1 MVDPVTILK
10 LVGGAILL
18 LSNGYFVTIEFAMT
32 RVRQF
37 SEAEFT
43 GSRGLERAWNMTE
56 RLEIFLSGCQV
67 GITISS
73 VGLGVVAEPAL
84 AAVIDPA
91 LVALGLA
98 SAAGGGHTA
107 LSIVVALAIIN
118 LLHVIIGEQAPTYL
132 GVERTRLVAKYGAPI
147 LYWWTRLMWPVIYV
161 SDRTAKWLLGLFGV
175 TIDRSWAEEEME
187 EGGHELPS
195 SRAELR
201 RQMGESLSNL
211 GLSDERQDEVVN
223 ALEIGDT
230 PVEKVMLDRED
241 VVALSTEDDLETN
254 RQRVAE
260 HPHSRFPLVGEN
272 LEDLRGIVYTP
283 ALLRLQDDLENG
295 DLDLTDVAAPPM
307 TVTKNATISDVIDQF
322 QAENQELALVLNG
335 GEVQGL
341 VTATDCFEAITG
353 ELQDPIDQE
362 FIEHA

>member
-1 MVDPVTILK
+1 MVDIVTMLK

-37 SEAEFT
+37 SEGEFT
-43 GSRGLERAWNMTE
+43 GSRGLERAWEMTE

-67 GITISS
+67 GITVSS

-91 LVALGLA
+91 LIAMGLA

-107 LSIVVALAIIN
+107 LSVVVALAVIN

-132 GVERTRLVAKYGAPI
+132 GVERTQFVAKYGAPI
-147 LYWWTRLMWPVIYV
+147 LYWWTKLMWPVIYV
-161 SDRTAKWLLGLFGV
+161 SDRAAKGLLGLFGV

-187 EGGHELPS
+187 EGEHAMPS
-195 SRAELR
+195 TRAELR

-211 GLSDERQDEVVN
+211 GLSDERREEVIN
-223 ALEIGDT
+223 ALEIGTT
-230 PVEKVMLDRED
+230 PVEEVMVDREA
-241 VVALSTEDDLETN
+241 VIALSTADELETN
-254 RQRVAE
+254 LDRVQS
-260 HPHSRFPLVGEN
+260 HPHARFPLVGAE
-272 LEDLRGIVYTP
+272 LEDVRGVVYAP
-283 ALLRLQDDLENG
+283 ALLRVRDELESG
-295 DLDLTDVAAPPM
+295 DLDLADVAAPPM
-307 TVTKNATISDVIDQF
+307 TVTATAAISDVIDQF
-322 QAENQELALVLNG
+322 QAENQELAVVL
-335 GEVQGL
+335 EDDTVQGL

-353 ELQDPIDQE
+353 ELRDPIDKYLLDR
-362 FIEHA
+362 A

>member
-1 MVDPVTILK
+1 MVDPVTVLK

-37 SEAEFT
+37 SEDEFV
-43 GSRGLERAWNMTE
+43 GSRGLERAWEMTE

-84 AAVIDPA
+84 AAVVDPA
-91 LVALGLA
+91 LVALGVA
-98 SAAGGGHTA
+98 SAAEGGHTA
-107 LSIVVALAIIN
+107 LSVIVALAVIN

-132 GVERTRLVAKYGAPI
+132 GVERTRFVARYGAPI

-161 SDRTAKWLLGLFGV
+161 SDRAAKGLLGLFGV

-187 EGGHELPS
+187 EGEHALPS
-195 SRAELR
+195 TRAELR

-211 GLSDERQDEVVN
+211 GLSDERQNEVVS
-223 ALEIGDT
+223 ALEIGQT
-230 PVEKVMLDRED
+230 PVEEVMVHRED
-241 VVALSTEDDLETN
+241 VIALSTADDVETN
-254 RQRVAE
+254 LDRVRN
-260 HPHSRFPLVGEN
+260 HPHSRFPLVGDA
-272 LEDLRGIVYTP
+272 LEDFRGVVYTP
-283 ALLRLQDDLENG
+283 ALLRVQEQLENG
-295 DLDLTDVAAPPM
+295 SLDLSDVAAPPT
-307 TVTKNATISDVIDQF
+307 TVPSTAAISDVIDQF
-322 QAENQELALVLNG
+322 QAENQELALVLND
-335 GEVQGL
+335 GEVRGL

-353 ELQDPIDQE
+353 ELEDPIDKQ
-362 FIEHA
+362 HLDAA